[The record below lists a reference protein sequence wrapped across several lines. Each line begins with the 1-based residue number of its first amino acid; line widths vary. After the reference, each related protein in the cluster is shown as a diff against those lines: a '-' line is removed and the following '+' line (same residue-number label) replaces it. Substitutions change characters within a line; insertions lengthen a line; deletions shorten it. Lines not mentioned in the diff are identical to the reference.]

1 MKRAWLVPLV
11 GTTLGIITPGMPAMS
26 AAAEIVVASQQEA
39 AQALSVRDVRVQGDT
54 VSGVL
59 ANESSNPVGDVGL
72 LVRYT
77 WFWNNERH
85 PGGNNPGRADLYR
98 VSGPIPPG
106 ASVPFTY
113 RAPEPLP
120 ARSDGHFRPVVEVV
134 SFTQVGGA
142 SASR

>member
-1 MKRAWLVPLV
+1 MKRVWLIALL
-11 GTTLGIITPGMPAMS
+11 GTTWAITQVGRPAVS
-26 AAAEIVVASQQEA
+26 AAAQLVVASQQEA
-39 AQALSVRDVRVQGDT
+39 ARALSVREVRVQGDA

-59 ANESSNPVGDVGL
+59 VNESSTPVGDVGL

-85 PGGNNPGRADLYR
+85 PGGKNPGRADVYA
-98 VSGPIPPG
+98 VTGPIAPG

-113 RAPEPLP
+113 RPAQSLPE
-120 ARSDGHFRPVVEVV
+120 RSDGHFRPVVEVV
-134 SFTQVGGA
+134 SFTELGST

>member
-11 GTTLGIITPGMPAMS
+11 GTTLGIMSPGMPAVS

-39 AQALSVRDVRVQGDT
+39 ARSLSVRDVRIQGDA

-59 ANESSNPVGDVGL
+59 ANESSTAVRDVGL

-85 PGGNNPGRADLYR
+85 PGGKNPGRAGLYK
-98 VSGPIPPG
+98 VNGPIAPG

-113 RAPEPLP
+113 RSSEPLP
-120 ARSDGHFRPVVEVV
+120 ARSDGRFNPVVEVV
-134 SFTQVGGA
+134 SFTELGGA

>member
-1 MKRAWLVPLV
+1 MKRAWLIALL
-11 GTTLGIITPGMPAMS
+11 GTTLGSTIGMPAVG
-26 AAAEIVVASQQEA
+26 AAAGLVVASQQQA
-39 AQALSVRDVRVQGDT
+39 ARSLSVSAVKSQGDV

-59 ANESSNPVGDVGL
+59 TNESSSPVRDIGL

-85 PGGNNPGRADLYR
+85 PGGNNPGRADLYT
-98 VSGPIPPG
+98 VTGPIPPG

-113 RAPEPLP
+113 RSAEPLP
-120 ARSDGHFRPVVEVV
+120 QRSDGHFNPAVEVV
-134 SFTQVGGA
+134 SYTEFGGA

>member
-11 GTTLGIITPGMPAMS
+11 GTTLGIMSPGMPAVS

-39 AQALSVRDVRVQGDT
+39 ARSLSVRDVRIQGDA

-59 ANESSNPVGDVGL
+59 ANESSTAVRDVGL

-85 PGGNNPGRADLYR
+85 PGGKNPGRAGLYK
-98 VSGPIPPG
+98 VNGPIAPG

-113 RAPEPLP
+113 RSSEPLP
-120 ARSDGHFRPVVEVV
+120 ARSDGHFNPVVEVV
-134 SFTQVGGA
+134 SFTELGGA